1 MKLEIKNQSL
11 FIEKAYIDG
20 RWVDADDKSTL
31 DVINPVNQEIIGQV
45 PNCGAEETNVAI
57 NAAAEAQKK
66 WQKYPAKEKASILR
80 DFYDLL
86 CSNQDDLA
94 KILTYEQGKPLAEA
108 IGEIAYS
115 ASFIEWFA
123 EEAKRVYGDLI
134 PGHMHDRRTLVIK
147 QPVGVVASITPWNF
161 PSAMLARKVG
171 PALATGCSLVC
182 KPAKQTPFSAL
193 AFAYLAEEAGV
204 PKGLL
209 NVLTGNAQTIGKA
222 LTDSEVVRKL
232 TFTGSTE
239 IGKMLLKECAN
250 TVKRVSMELG
260 GHAPFIVFEDADIEA
275 AIQGAIAAKYR
286 NSGQTCVCANRIYVH
301 EDVYEEFSKG
311 FTKEAGK
318 LKTGQGFDPSTDQG
332 PLIDEAALA
341 KVEEHVAD
349 AKNHGG
355 QIVLGGQPHELGGL
369 FYEPTVI
376 KDAND
381 QMLVSYEETFG
392 PVAPLFSFSS
402 EEEVIERANNTP
414 FGLASYFYT
423 RDLAKSW
430 RVSEQ
435 LEYGIVGLNTGIIS
449 TEMAPFGGIKESGM
463 GREGSKYGIDDYL
476 EIKYVSLAGIE
487 EPL

>member
-134 PGHMHDRRTLVIK
+134 PGHMHDRRTLVVK

-239 IGKMLLKECAN
+239 VGKMLLKECAK

-275 AIQGAIAAKYR
+275 AVEGAIAAKYR
-286 NSGQTCVCANRIYVH
+286 NAGQTCVCANRIYVH
-301 EDVYEEFSKG
+301 EDIYEEFSEG

-355 QIVLGGQPHELGGL
+355 QITLGGQPHKLGGL

-376 KDAND
+376 KGAND
-381 QMLVSYEETFG
+381 EMLVSYEETFG

-423 RDLAKSW
+423 SDLAKSW

>member
-1 MKLEIKNQSL
+1 MKLEIKNESL

-31 DVINPVNQEIIGQV
+31 EVINPVNQEIIGHV
-45 PNCGAEETNVAI
+45 PNCGADETNVAI
-57 NAAAEAQKK
+57 NAAAAAQKK

-80 DFYDLL
+80 NFYDLL

-239 IGKMLLKECAN
+239 VGKMLLKECAK

-260 GHAPFIVFEDADIEA
+260 GHAPFIVFEDADIGA
-275 AIQGAIAAKYR
+275 AVEGAIAAKYR
-286 NSGQTCVCANRIYVH
+286 NAGQTCVCANRIYVH
-301 EDVYEEFSKG
+301 EDIYEEFSEG

-332 PLIDEAALA
+332 PLIDQAALA

-355 QIVLGGQPHELGGL
+355 QITLGGQPHKLGGL

-376 KDAND
+376 KGAND
-381 QMLVSYEETFG
+381 EMLVSYEETFG

-423 RDLAKSW
+423 SDLAKSW

>member
-1 MKLEIKNQSL
+1 MKLEIKNESL

-31 DVINPVNQEIIGQV
+31 EVINPVNQEIIGHV
-45 PNCGAEETNVAI
+45 PNCGADETNVAI
-57 NAAAEAQKK
+57 NAAAAAQKK

-80 DFYDLL
+80 NFYDLL

-239 IGKMLLKECAN
+239 VGKMLLKECAK

-275 AIQGAIAAKYR
+275 AVEGAIAAKYR
-286 NSGQTCVCANRIYVH
+286 NAGQTCVCANRIYVH
-301 EDVYEEFSKG
+301 EDIYDEFSER

-318 LKTGQGFDPSTDQG
+318 LKTGQGFDSSTDQG

-355 QIVLGGQPHELGGL
+355 QITLGGQPHKLGGL

-376 KDAND
+376 KGAND
-381 QMLVSYEETFG
+381 EMLVSYEETFG

-423 RDLAKSW
+423 SDLAKSW

>member
-1 MKLEIKNQSL
+1 MKLEIKNESL

-20 RWVDADDKSTL
+20 RWVDADNKSTL
-31 DVINPVNQEIIGQV
+31 EVINPVNQEIIGHV
-45 PNCGAEETNVAI
+45 PNCGADETNVAI
-57 NAAAEAQKK
+57 NAAAAAQKK

-80 DFYDLL
+80 NFYDLL

-239 IGKMLLKECAN
+239 VGKMLLKECAK

-275 AIQGAIAAKYR
+275 AVEGAIAAKYR
-286 NSGQTCVCANRIYVH
+286 NAGQTCVCANRIYVH
-301 EDVYEEFSKG
+301 EDIYEEFSEG

-355 QIVLGGQPHELGGL
+355 QITLGGQPHKLGGL

-376 KDAND
+376 KGAND
-381 QMLVSYEETFG
+381 EMLVSYEETFG

-402 EEEVIERANNTP
+402 EEEVIKRANNTP

-423 RDLAKSW
+423 SDLAKSW

>member
-31 DVINPVNQEIIGQV
+31 EVINPVNQEIIGQV

-355 QIVLGGQPHELGGL
+355 QIALGGQPHELGGL

-423 RDLAKSW
+423 SDLAKSW

>member
-1 MKLEIKNQSL
+1 MKLEINNQSL

-20 RWVDADDKSTL
+20 RWVDADDMSTL

-80 DFYDLL
+80 DFYALL

-134 PGHMHDRRTLVIK
+134 PGHMQDRRTLVIK

-332 PLIDEAALA
+332 PLIDKAALA

-355 QIVLGGQPHELGGL
+355 QIALGGKPHQLGGL

-476 EIKYVSLAGIE
+476 EIKYISLAGIE

>member
-134 PGHMHDRRTLVIK
+134 PGHMHDRRTLIIK

-332 PLIDEAALA
+332 PLIDKAALA

-355 QIVLGGQPHELGGL
+355 QIALGGKPHQLGGL

-476 EIKYVSLAGIE
+476 EIKYISLAGIE

>member
-1 MKLEIKNQSL
+1 MKLEIKNESL

-31 DVINPVNQEIIGQV
+31 EVINPVNQEIIGHV
-45 PNCGAEETNVAI
+45 PNCGADETNVAI
-57 NAAAEAQKK
+57 NAAAAAQKK

-80 DFYDLL
+80 NFYDLL

-239 IGKMLLKECAN
+239 VGKMLLKECAK

-275 AIQGAIAAKYR
+275 AVEGAIAAKYR
-286 NSGQTCVCANRIYVH
+286 NAGQTCVCANRIYVH
-301 EDVYEEFSKG
+301 EDIYEEFSEG

-355 QIVLGGQPHELGGL
+355 QITLGGQPHRLGGL

-376 KDAND
+376 KGAND
-381 QMLVSYEETFG
+381 EMLVSYEETFG

-423 RDLAKSW
+423 SDLAKSW

>member
-1 MKLEIKNQSL
+1 MKFEIKNQDL
-11 FIEKAYIDG
+11 FIEKAYING
-20 RWVDADDKSTL
+20 QWVDADDNSTL
-31 DVINPVNQEIIGQV
+31 NVINPVNQEIIGYV
-45 PNCGAEETNVAI
+45 PNCGAAETNTAI
-57 NAAAEAQKK
+57 NAASVAQKK
-66 WQKYPAKEKASILR
+66 WKQTPAKEKASILR
-80 DFYDLL
+80 NFYDLI

-94 KILTYEQGKPLAEA
+94 RILTYEQGKPLAEA
-108 IGEIAYS
+108 AGEIAYS

-123 EEAKRVYGDLI
+123 EEAKRIYGDVI
-134 PGHMHDRRTLVIK
+134 PGHLHDRRTLVIK

-161 PSAMLARKVG
+161 PSAMLARKVA

-193 AFAYLAEEAGV
+193 ALAYLAEQAGL

-209 NVLTGNAQTIGKA
+209 NVLTGNAQSIGKA
-222 LTDSEVVRKL
+222 LTDSELVRKL

-239 IGKMLLKECAN
+239 IGKILLKECAK

-275 AIQGAIAAKYR
+275 AIAGAIAAKYR
-286 NSGQTCVCANRIYVH
+286 NTGQTCVCANRIYVH
-301 EDVYEEFSKG
+301 QDIYEKFSEG
-311 FTKEAGK
+311 FAKEARK
-318 LKTGQGFDPSTDQG
+318 LQTGQGFDPSADQG

-355 QIVLGGQPHELGGL
+355 EVMLGGHPHELGGL

-376 KDAND
+376 KNAND
-381 QMLVSYEETFG
+381 EMLLAHEETFG
-392 PVAPLFSFSS
+392 PVAPLFSFST

-423 RDLAKSW
+423 SDLAKSW

-463 GREGSKYGIDDYL
+463 GREGSKYGVEDYL
-476 EIKYVSLAGIE
+476 ETKYISIAGIDE
-487 EPL
+487 

>member
-1 MKLEIKNQSL
+1 MNFEINNQNL
-11 FIEKAYIDG
+11 FIEKAYING
-20 RWVDADDKSTL
+20 QWVDADDNSTL
-31 DVINPVNQEIIGQV
+31 NVINPVNQEIIGHV
-45 PNCGAEETNVAI
+45 PNCGATETNAAI
-57 NAAAEAQKK
+57 TAAAAAQKK
-66 WQKYPAKEKASILR
+66 WEQRPAKEKASVLR
-80 DFYDLL
+80 NFYDLI

-108 IGEIAYS
+108 AGEIAYS

-123 EEAKRVYGDLI
+123 EEAKRSYGDVI
-134 PGHMHDRRTLVIK
+134 PGHLHDRRTVVIK

-193 AFAYLAEEAGV
+193 ALAYLAEQAGL

-209 NVLTGNAQTIGKA
+209 NVLTGNAQAIGKA
-222 LTDSEVVRKL
+222 LTDSTVVRKL

-260 GHAPFIVFEDADIEA
+260 GHAPFIVFEDADIKA
-275 AIQGAIAAKYR
+275 AIAGAIAAKYR
-286 NSGQTCVCANRIYVH
+286 NTGQTCVCANRIYVH
-301 EDVYEEFSKG
+301 QDIYEEFSTG
-311 FTKEAGK
+311 FAKEAGK
-318 LKTGQGFDPSTDQG
+318 LQTGQGFDPSADQG

-355 QIVLGGQPHELGGL
+355 QVILGGHPHKLGGL

-376 KDAND
+376 KNAND
-381 QMLVSYEETFG
+381 KMLLAHEETFG
-392 PVAPLFSFSS
+392 PVAPLFSFST
-402 EEEVIERANNTP
+402 EEEVITRANSTP

-423 RDLAKSW
+423 SDLAKSW

-435 LEYGIVGLNTGIIS
+435 LEYGMVGLNTVIIS
-449 TEMAPFGGIKESGM
+449 TEMAPFGGVKESGM
-463 GREGSKYGIDDYL
+463 GREGSKYGVEDYL
-476 EIKYVSLAGIE
+476 EIKYISIAGIDE
-487 EPL
+487 

>member
-31 DVINPVNQEIIGQV
+31 EVINPVNQEIIGHV
-45 PNCGAEETNVAI
+45 PNCGADETNVAI
-57 NAAAEAQKK
+57 NAAAAAQKK

-80 DFYDLL
+80 NFYDLL

-115 ASFIEWFA
+115 ASFIEWFS

-134 PGHMHDRRTLVIK
+134 PGHMNDRRTLVIK

-193 AFAYLAEEAGV
+193 AFTYLAEEAGV

-239 IGKMLLKECAN
+239 VGKMLLKECAK

-275 AIQGAIAAKYR
+275 AVEGAIAAKYR
-286 NSGQTCVCANRIYVH
+286 NAGQTCVCANRIYVH
-301 EDVYEEFSKG
+301 EDIYEEFSEG

-355 QIVLGGQPHELGGL
+355 QITLGGQPHKLGGL

-376 KDAND
+376 KGAND
-381 QMLVSYEETFG
+381 EMLVSYEETFG

-423 RDLAKSW
+423 SDLAKSW

-435 LEYGIVGLNTGIIS
+435 LEYGIVGLTTGIIS

>member
-31 DVINPVNQEIIGQV
+31 EVINPVNQEIIGHV
-45 PNCGAEETNVAI
+45 PNCGADETNVAI
-57 NAAAEAQKK
+57 NAAAAQKK

-80 DFYDLL
+80 NFYDLL

-239 IGKMLLKECAN
+239 VGKMLLKECAK

-275 AIQGAIAAKYR
+275 AVEGAIAAKYR
-286 NSGQTCVCANRIYVH
+286 NAGQTCVCANRIYVH
-301 EDVYEEFSKG
+301 EDIYEEFSEG

-355 QIVLGGQPHELGGL
+355 QITLGGQPHKLGGL

-376 KDAND
+376 KGAND
-381 QMLVSYEETFG
+381 EMLVSYEETFG

-423 RDLAKSW
+423 SDLAKSW

>member
-31 DVINPVNQEIIGQV
+31 DIINPVNQEIIGQV

-355 QIVLGGQPHELGGL
+355 QIALGGKPHQLGGL

>member
-1 MKLEIKNQSL
+1 MKLEIKNESL

-31 DVINPVNQEIIGQV
+31 EVINPVNQEIIGHV
-45 PNCGAEETNVAI
+45 PNCGADETNVAI
-57 NAAAEAQKK
+57 NAAAAAQKK

-80 DFYDLL
+80 NFYDLL

-193 AFAYLAEEAGV
+193 AFTYLAEEAGV

-239 IGKMLLKECAN
+239 VGKMLLKECAK

-275 AIQGAIAAKYR
+275 AVEGAIAAKYR
-286 NSGQTCVCANRIYVH
+286 NAGQTCVCANRIYVH
-301 EDVYEEFSKG
+301 EDIYEEFSEG

-355 QIVLGGQPHELGGL
+355 QITLGGQPHKLGGL

-376 KDAND
+376 KGAND
-381 QMLVSYEETFG
+381 EMLVSYEETFG

-423 RDLAKSW
+423 SDLAKSW

>member
-260 GHAPFIVFEDADIEA
+260 GHAPFIVFEDAEIEA

>member
-31 DVINPVNQEIIGQV
+31 EVINPVNQEIIGQV

-332 PLIDEAALA
+332 PLIDKAALA

-355 QIVLGGQPHELGGL
+355 QIALGGKPHQLGGL

-423 RDLAKSW
+423 SDLAKSW